1 MIRIGLPEALI
12 LLILLILLTA
22 VVLVASGPRTRQ
34 RLGIRTLTFARASD
48 VVIGLCIVAA
58 FLALRLFLA
67 Q

>member
-12 LLILLILLTA
+12 LLILLTA
-22 VVLVASGPRTRQ
+22 VVLVFSGPRTRQ

-58 FLALRLFLA
+58 FAAFLFLA
-67 Q
+67 H